1 METKKILFITQE
13 MMPYVPRTDM
23 SRWGRNIP
31 QVIQNMGSE
40 IRIFMPCWGV
50 INIRRNQLHEVI
62 RLSGMNII
70 INNSDHPL
78 IIKVASVP
86 STRMHVYFIDNDDYF
101 HSKTMMHDAAGN
113 FMPENMERA
122 IFYARGVLETIKK
135 SGWYPDVICCQGWI
149 SSICPLFIKT
159 AYRNEPPFMNA
170 KVVFTGFDDLPFVPK
185 MEEYENCMPFKD
197 ANLESVAEKGIDLES
212 KLSLAEL
219 ALAYSDGFIE
229 ASSNVPKSIKEL
241 AAKYKLKTLKY
252 TEDTGKYNDFLQKI

>member
-1 METKKILFITQE
+1 MEAKKVLFITQE
-13 MMPYVPRTDM
+13 MTPYVPRTEI

-31 QVIQNMGSE
+31 QVTQTSGSE

-86 STRMHVYFIDNDDYF
+86 ATRMHVYFIDNDDYF
-101 HSKTMMHDAAGN
+101 HSKTMMHDAAGKYL
-113 FMPENMERA
+113 PENMERA
-122 IFYARGVLETIKK
+122 IFYARGVMETIKK

-149 SSICPLFIKT
+149 SAICPLFIKT
-159 AYRNEPPFMNA
+159 AYRNEPPFMNT

-185 MEEYENCMPFKD
+185 MEEYRDCLPFKD
-197 ANLESVAEKGIDLES
+197 ANLENIAEKGIDLES

-219 ALAYSDGFIE
+219 AIAYSDGFIE
-229 ASSNVPKSIKEL
+229 GSAGISKDIKEL
-241 AAKYKLKTLKY
+241 VTKHGLKNLRF
-252 TEDTGKYNDFLQKI
+252 TEDANKINDFLMKF